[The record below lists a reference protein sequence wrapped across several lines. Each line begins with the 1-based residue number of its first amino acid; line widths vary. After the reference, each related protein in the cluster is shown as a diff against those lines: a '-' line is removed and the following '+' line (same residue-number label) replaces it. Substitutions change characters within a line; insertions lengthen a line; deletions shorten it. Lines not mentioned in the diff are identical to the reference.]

1 MPIDLLNLEPTK
13 ISRDLKGKYIL
24 IYAQPKAGKTSLAV
38 QFPKNLLLAFEKGYN
53 GLAGIKAIDIPK
65 WAILKEVLKELRK
78 PAVQESFDS
87 IIFDTATIAW
97 ERCEEY
103 VCAQNGV
110 SDLGEMAYGKGY
122 KACKKEFNKV
132 LREISMLGYGI
143 VFLAHSEEKM
153 PLGGE
158 EGDQY
163 ICPMLE
169 KRAYAIINGMVD
181 IIAYIDVDHE
191 TGKRYLQTR
200 ATQHIVAGSRFHYLP
215 ERFELSYENLVNN
228 LADAIEMQGE
238 ASGGMITDERMKVNE
253 DSRPFEEVREE
264 ALGLWNTLISANPE
278 NKDKI
283 LDIVENIFGQRIR
296 LSEITP
302 QQQDLF
308 ELVVSDMRDLVNK

>member
-1 MPIDLLNLEPTK
+1 MLL
-13 ISRDLKGKYIL
+13 G
-24 IYAQPKAGKTSLAV
+24 
-38 QFPKNLLLAFEKGYN
+38 FEKGYN
-53 GLAGIKAIDIPK
+53 GLAGIKVVDIPK
-65 WAILKEVLKELRK
+65 WAVLKEVLKELRK

-87 IIFDTATIAW
+87 VIFDTATIAW

-103 VCAQNGV
+103 VCAQNSI
-110 SDLGEMAYGKGY
+110 SDLGEMPYGKGY

-143 VFLAHSEEKM
+143 IFLAHSEEKM
-153 PLGGE
+153 PMGGK

-163 ICPMLE
+163 IAPMLE

-200 ATQHIVAGSRFHYLP
+200 ATEHIVAGSRFHYLP

-228 LADAIEMQGE
+228 LAEAIEKQGE
-238 ASGGMITDERMKVNE
+238 VSGGLITDARME
-253 DSRPFEEVREE
+253 TEEHSRPFEDIREE
-264 ALGLWNTLISANPE
+264 AVDLWNRLISADPA

-302 QQQDLF
+302 QQHDLF
-308 ELVVSDMRDLVNK
+308 ELVVSDMRDLINK